1 MLLRSGQNQSIE
13 QDIGHFFLLLVDQSG
28 WVLELEQGRC
38 QICKNT
44 WTALF

>member
-1 MLLRSGQNQSIE
+1 MLLHGSQHKSIE
-13 QDIGHFFLLLVDQSG
+13 QDIGHLFLLLVDQSG